1 MPKIK
6 THRASAKRFKKRG
19 SGKLKRRNAYSTH
32 LLGHRSTKRK
42 RGSRKTETIDAANM
56 ENVKR
61 ALGMK

>member
-6 THRASAKRFKKRG
+6 THKSSAKRIKKRG
-19 SGKLKRRNAYSTH
+19 SGSLKRRKAYGTH

-42 RGSRKTETIDAANM
+42 RQLRKDAPVAQANM
-56 ENVKR
+56 DNVKR